1 MGWGF
6 QRKGSE
12 SELLERLEKL
22 ETRFQTLRAEFGE
35 LADIVYRNLQR
46 LAKLN
51 SNMVKA
57 QAEQESP
64 SETAPDAAPHLET
77 VRGHLLTPAQ
87 MRHQQ
92 EILRRRAGG

>member
-6 QRKGSE
+6 QRKASE
-12 SELLERLEKL
+12 NELQDKLEKL
-22 ETRFQTLRAEFGE
+22 ENRFQTLRAEFGE

-57 QAEQESP
+57 AEGQDGEPAAHPSESP
-64 SETAPDAAPHLET
+64 TEQTRSG
-77 VRGHLLTPAQ
+77 RLLTTRQ
-87 MRHQQ
+87 MSIQQ